1 MINGKAVAYDTFYIG
16 GGGGASLGQ
25 VYQVKV
31 YLDDSYHDSDGVMN
45 GGNPI
50 TSGFG
55 NITKVIVYHAPSAP
69 SGLVNFVNFE
79 PRNYN
84 QALSTYGLSSNYSNI
99 VSSPVLD
106 NTGPHSLMLSRSGSA
121 ENFVIGQGGTYGYNL
136 PTAYY
141 SFLFEYTSNPSEG
154 GICNFQDTGN
164 NFKAA
169 LHLSSPSGGYS
180 NIMFY
185 PLSGSGYPMIGSTPL
200 YAGVVYTISAQIGT
214 GQNAP
219 WQVLI
224 NGKIEM
230 SGTVNQGTVNNG
242 SINLGGNS
250 NYTDTYFYDDVAID
264 SQVYAGGGG
273 ADISG
278 SSALTV
284 LVSQVQSEIPNGS
297 ETGSLHAIATVTSPP
312 YDPPVLVLP
321 QPRPQESV
329 RQYRSATAKR
339 VTATAWAVDSFFADK
354 DNDPAQQAFWA
365 L

>member
-1 MINGKAVAYDTFYIG
+1 
-16 GGGGASLGQ
+16 
-25 VYQVKV
+25 
-31 YLDDSYHDSDGVMN
+31 MN
-45 GGNPI
+45 G
-50 TSGFG
+50 
-55 NITKVIVYHAPSAP
+55 Y
-69 SGLVNFVNFE
+69 NFE
-79 PRNYN
+79 SPNYN
-84 QALSTYGLSSNYSNI
+84 QAVSTYGLSSNYSNI

-106 NTGPHSLMLSRSGSA
+106 SIGPHSLMLSRSGSE
-121 ENFVIGQGGTYGYNL
+121 ENFVIGQGGIYDYNL
-136 PTAYY
+136 STAYY

-164 NFKAA
+164 KFKAA

-185 PLSGSGYPMIGSTPL
+185 PLSGSGYPVIGSTPL

-224 NGKIEM
+224 YGKIEM

-250 NYTDTYFYDDVAID
+250 NYTDTYFYDDVAIN
-264 SQVYAGGGG
+264 SQVYGGGGG
-273 ADISG
+273 AEVSG
-278 SSALTV
+278 SSSLTVLV

-297 ETGSLHAIATVTSPP
+297 ETGSLRSIATVTTPP

-321 QPRPQESV
+321 HPRPQHSV
-329 RQYRSATAKR
+329 GQYRSATAKR
-339 VTATAWAVDSFFADK
+339 VTATAWAVDSFFADSDK
-354 DNDPAQQAFWA
+354 DPAQQAFLGA
-365 L
+365 LAAF